1 MSRLLESDL
10 LLLDEAARVERLAV
24 LEGPTG
30 RRHWPDEE
38 KARIVLESFRT
49 GVKVGDVARRNGI
62 PPQQLSTW
70 RRLARDGKL
79 PMPLLPEEEFAAL
92 EIAKPAAVTEPACPD
107 HIEIVVDGMSVRVPG
122 ATAAFRIGE
131 IARALRGA

>member
-1 MSRLLESDL
+1 MSRLLENDL
-10 LLLDEAARVERLAV
+10 LLLDKAARVERLKV

-38 KARIVLESFRT
+38 KARIVLESFRP

-79 PMPLLPEEEFAAL
+79 PMPPLPEEDFAAL
-92 EIAKPAAVTEPACPD
+92 EITKPVVAVETTCSD
-107 HIEIVVDGMSVRVPG
+107 HIEIVVDGMAVRVPG
-122 ATAAFRIGE
+122 ATAAMRIGE